1 MLADSTGAGQGK
13 KGTVGVEAGNA
24 AAAAAAAAAATK
36 LLLSCIT
43 LCDPIDGSLPG
54 SSIPGILQARVLEW
68 VAIPFSRAGNA
79 GQGQVDCC
87 AMQRSLHLDGTD
99 EPICRAAMETQI

>member
-1 MLADSTGAGQGK
+1 MVADSAGAGQGK

-24 AAAAAAAAAATK
+24 AAAATK
-36 LLLSCIT
+36 LLPSCLT
-43 LCDPIDGSLPG
+43 LCDAIDGSLPG
-54 SSIPGILQARVLEW
+54 SSIPGIFQARVLEW
-68 VAIPFSRAGNA
+68 VAIPFSRAGHA

-87 AMQRSLHLDGTD
+87 AMQRSLHLDSTD